1 MTGKEKYIVSLEADR
16 FGYLDKKLA
25 PFKSEIAEREKLSK
39 KLRARAD
46 AEPADQPCVFEG
58 DHFTLKLSARTMKRV
73 FKPGAL
79 KRLFNFLGDA
89 FYKIAEV
96 PLGKFDDHV
105 TILDRSKYVVEEQI
119 GYRTIEAIEKPALQ
133 KAA

>member
-1 MTGKEKYIVSLEADR
+1 LTSKEKSVVSLEADR
-16 FGYLDKKLA
+16 FGYLDQKLA
-25 PFKSEIAEREKLSK
+25 PFKSEIAEREKLGK
-39 KLRARAD
+39 TMRARAD
-46 AEPADQPCVFEG
+46 AEPANQPCLFEG
-58 DHFTLKLSARTMKRV
+58 EHFTLKLSARTMKRV

-79 KRLFNFLGDA
+79 KRLCAFLGDA
-89 FYKIAEV
+89 FYKIADV

-105 TILDRSKYVVEEQI
+105 TILDRPKYVVEEQI